1 MNSVDEIISYL
12 LISYNT
18 SVLKDLPTD
27 LREALYEEA
36 QKCLENPEKADNHVR
51 CNELKTLMILINN
64 HRLNKKPI
72 SDLIKGPF
80 SVTLH
85 WNSDLKLMIYIFGEV
100 HRTKTD
106 CHLFPQ
112 EKYVDGK
119 IVYLKSMFIEDYLK
133 ELLLNT
139 DSYIDFFVEERAHIG
154 YDPVLRYHKG
164 SERISILRNSFME
177 CISDIKSRNK
187 NINCRLSRSH
197 YFDIREGG
205 TTINVVTKLYVNI
218 KKLLIQ
224 SNEII
229 KENIENFIISLTSI
243 KNNPTFY
250 QFINDISTISSE
262 QEFID
267 VLRNYLLFHN
277 PLLMKKMVRSS
288 IYQTILRFILDEIKL
303 LALPLKEQLQTNLK
317 NLFIFLENYPVTY
330 DSTGTPKKVT
340 VSSEDADIIISYVK
354 MFKHFLLNMEALI
367 ADAYLLS
374 RVFKKFNINTDEP
387 KKKRGFDEP
396 QTPHN
401 VIIYAGD
408 LHAKRYRKFLE
419 NNMNCKRLEQ
429 NTYDYSMPFH
439 STNCINMEGIKQP
452 LFSYI
457 PTEGFVHYSEPYQP
471 IKIVQYLREND
482 ARRSVAL
489 GVTRAARRK
498 IKSSEQ
504 DIQK

>member
-1 MNSVDEIISYL
+1 MTSVDEIISSL
-12 LISYNT
+12 LVSYNT

-36 QKCLENPEKADNHVR
+36 KTCLENPDIANNPER
-51 CNELKTLMILINN
+51 CNERKTLMLLINN
-64 HRLNKKPI
+64 HRLNKKPVT
-72 SDLIKGPF
+72 DFIKGPF

-112 EKYVDGK
+112 EKSINGE
-119 IVYLKSMFIEDYLK
+119 IVPLKSMFIEDYLK

-154 YDPVLRYHKG
+154 YDPVLRHHKG
-164 SERISILRNSFME
+164 SERLNILRNSFME

-197 YFDIREGG
+197 YFDIRQGG
-205 TTINVVTKLYVNI
+205 TTINVVTKLYVI
-218 KKLLIQ
+218 MKKLLTP
-224 SNEII
+224 SKEII
-229 KENIENFIISLTSI
+229 KENIQDLIVRLTNI

-250 QFINDISTISSE
+250 EFINDISTISSE
-262 QEFID
+262 QEFLD
-267 VLRNYLLFHN
+267 VLRNYVLFHN
-277 PLLMKKMVRSS
+277 SILMRKMVRSS
-288 IYQTILRFILDEIKL
+288 IYQTILRFIVDEIKL
-303 LALPLKEQLQTNLK
+303 LALPLKKPLQTNLK
-317 NLFIFLENYPVTY
+317 NLFILLKNYRVIY

-354 MFKHFLLNMEALI
+354 MFKHFLLHMEALI

-408 LHAKRYRKFLE
+408 LHSKRYRKFLE

-429 NTYDYSMPFH
+429 NIYDHSMPVH

-471 IKIVQYLREND
+471 IKIVEYLREND
-482 ARRSVAL
+482 ARQNVAL
-489 GVTRAARRK
+489 GAARSARRK
-498 IKSSEQ
+498 IKSSE
-504 DIQK
+504 

>member
-12 LISYNT
+12 IISYNT

-27 LREALYEEA
+27 LREALYEEVK
-36 QKCLENPEKADNHVR
+36 KCLENPEKADNHVR
-51 CNELKTLMILINN
+51 CNERKTLMLLINN
-64 HRLNKKPI
+64 HRLNKKPV

-80 SVTLH
+80 SLTLH

-119 IVYLKSMFIEDYLK
+119 IVHIKSMFIEDYLK

-154 YDPVLRYHKG
+154 YDPVLKHHKG

-177 CISDIKSRNK
+177 CISDIKSRNT

-205 TTINVVTKLYVNI
+205 TTINVVTKLYVTI
-218 KKLLIQ
+218 KKLLTPRK
-224 SNEII
+224 EII
-229 KENIENFIISLTSI
+229 KENIEKFIIILTSI

-250 QFINDISTISSE
+250 PFINDISTISSE
-262 QEFID
+262 QEFLD
-267 VLRNYLLFHN
+267 VLRNYLLFN
-277 PLLMKKMVRSS
+277 NLILMKKMVRSS
-288 IYQTILRFILDEIKL
+288 IYKTILRFILDEIKL
-303 LALPLKEQLQTNLK
+303 LALPLKKPLQTNLK
-317 NLFIFLENYPVTY
+317 NLFILLENYRVTY

-354 MFKHFLLNMEALI
+354 MFRHFLLHMESLI

-408 LHAKRYRKFLE
+408 SHAQRYRKFLE
-419 NNMNCKRLEQ
+419 NHMNCKRLEQ
-429 NTYDYSMPFH
+429 NIYDYSMPVH
-439 STNCINMEGIKQP
+439 STNCLNMKGIKQP

-457 PTEGFVHYSEPYQP
+457 PTEEFVHYSEPYQP
-471 IKIVQYLREND
+471 IKILEYLREND
-482 ARRSVAL
+482 AHLSVYLAAA
-489 GVTRAARRK
+489 RAARRK
-498 IKSSEQ
+498 IGSSEQ

>member
-36 QKCLENPEKADNHVR
+36 KKCLENPDNSVR

-64 HRLNKKPI
+64 HRLGNKPV
-72 SDLIKGPF
+72 SDFIKGPF

-100 HRTKTD
+100 HRTNSD

-112 EKYVDGK
+112 EKSINGE
-119 IVYLKSMFIEDYLK
+119 IVPLKSMFIDDYMK
-133 ELLLNT
+133 ELLRNT
-139 DSYIDFFVEERAHIG
+139 DSYIDFFIEERAHIG
-154 YDPVLRYHKG
+154 YDPVLRHHKG
-164 SERISILRNSFME
+164 SERINILRNSFME
-177 CISDIKSRNK
+177 CISDIKSRNT

-197 YFDIREGG
+197 YFDIRDG
-205 TTINVVTKLYVNI
+205 TITINVLSKLYVKI
-218 KKLLIQ
+218 KKLLTP
-224 SNEII
+224 SNKSI
-229 KENIENFIISLTSI
+229 KENIQNLIISLTSI
-243 KNNPTFY
+243 KNDPTFY
-250 QFINDISTISSE
+250 QFINDICTISSD
-262 QEFID
+262 QEFLD

-277 PLLMKKMVRSS
+277 SILMKKMVRSS

-303 LALPLKEQLQTNLK
+303 LGLPLKQPLQTNLK
-317 NLFIFLENYPVTY
+317 NLFILLENYHVTY
-330 DSTGTPKKVT
+330 DSTGAPKKVT

-374 RVFKKFNINTDEP
+374 RVFKKFNINTDDP

-419 NNMNCKRLEQ
+419 NHMNCKRLEQ
-429 NTYDYSMPFH
+429 NTYDYSIPVH
-439 STNCINMEGIKQP
+439 ITNCINMEGIKQP

-457 PTEGFVHYSEPYQP
+457 PTEGFVYYSEPYQP
-471 IKIVQYLREND
+471 LKIVQYLREND
-482 ARRSVAL
+482 AHRSVAL
-489 GVTRAARRK
+489 GAARAARRK
-498 IKSSEQ
+498 IESSEQ